1 MPSSIHQ
8 TQLLIDELPSGT
20 SIYLTIGLVGFF
32 AIYACVT
39 MLYRL
44 CFSPLAGFPGPKIA
58 AATGWYE
65 FYFDVIKRGKY
76 FYEIEKMHRQ
86 YGIMETLYLGNIV
99 LQMAKDIQVRS
110 SGSTLTS

>member
-8 TQLLIDELPSGT
+8 AQLLTDNLLSGT
-20 SIYLTIGLVGFF
+20 SILLTIGFTGFF
-32 AIYACVT
+32 IIYAAIT
-39 MLYRL
+39 GLYRL

-76 FYEIEKMHRQ
+76 IYEIEKMHRQ
-86 YGIMETLYLGNIV
+86 YGIMETLYVGNV
-99 LQMAKDIQVRS
+99 PANANGFQVRS
-110 SGSTLTS
+110 SGSTPTN